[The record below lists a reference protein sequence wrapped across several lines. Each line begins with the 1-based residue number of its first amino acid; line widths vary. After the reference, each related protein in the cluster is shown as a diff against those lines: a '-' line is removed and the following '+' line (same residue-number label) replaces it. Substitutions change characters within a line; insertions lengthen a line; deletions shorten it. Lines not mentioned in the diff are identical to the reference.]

1 MRKLSLLWLPL
12 AAILVLTLGFG
23 AFLNAGSASAAAQ
36 ATALPLPEPDASGRI
51 LYTVQ
56 PGDSPFLIA
65 AKFQLDIN
73 QLNIL
78 NNWTSDTVLQEGQVV
93 ILALASTP
101 DPDSTATPTPGADE
115 TPESA
120 GTGTISVLLFDDVN
134 GDGLRQETEFGIA
147 NGAVSVTH
155 RTGLASRQET
165 TFSLIDVEGLPVLN
179 TFADLPAG
187 EYTVS
192 MAVPDGYNPTTGLSK
207 TIDLTAGGSVTL
219 NFGAQLSSEAQAN
232 QLSPEEGGRSPLMG
246 LLGFVLLVSGL
257 GLGYYNLQGR
267 RRR

>member
-1 MRKLSLLWLPL
+1 MRKLSITWLPL
-12 AAILVLTLGFG
+12 VAILMLVFSLG
-23 AFLNAGSASAAAQ
+23 AFNSLGAASAAAQ
-36 ATALPLPEPDASGRI
+36 ATALPLPEPDETGRV

-78 NNWTSDTVLQEGQVV
+78 NNWTSETVLQEGQVV

-101 DPDSTATPTPGADE
+101 DPGATATPTPGADA

-120 GTGTISVLLFDDVN
+120 GTGTINVFLFDDVN

-155 RTGLASRQET
+155 RAGLASRQET
-165 TFSLIDVEGLPVLN
+165 TFSLIDVDGLPVLN
-179 TFADLPAG
+179 SFADLPAG

-192 MAVPDGYNPTTGLSK
+192 MAVPDGYNPTTILSK
-207 TIDLTAGGSVTL
+207 TVDLTAGGSVTL
-219 NFGAQLSSEAQAN
+219 NFGAQLSSEARAN